1 LVFLIIFV
9 EPSCWTESCVKSP
22 ERLTT
27 FSGNAPCLKVISCV
41 SIMESDM
48 FIFCDVA
55 IIKYNL
61 SESPSAQRLPITDR
75 AFNGSR
81 YMPCLKASGWKVT
94 RIMQVRTI
102 GSYSVDWFLKISA
115 VRSSRVSLVPLLV
128 VHGEPRVDTPMRM

>member
-1 LVFLIIFV
+1 LIIFV

-61 SESPSAQRLPITDR
+61 SESVRTEAPDY
-75 AFNGSR
+75 G
-81 YMPCLKASGWKVT
+81 PCLQWLEICAVLESQWLESDANYAGED
-94 RIMQVRTI
+94 
-102 GSYSVDWFLKISA
+102 DWLLFRGLVPENFSSA
-115 VRSSRVSLVPLLV
+115 VI
-128 VHGEPRVDTPMRM
+128 